1 MLAGL
6 AGILLIFGI
15 LLYFAARN
23 PRPAP
28 MQDPP
33 AHADF
38 EPEEI
43 RRYQDYLTLPEAQ
56 QKAAEYAKQPEK
68 SLVFLSTKLKPA
80 EQPPRYEIVLY
91 VPDGQQYEYALAAK
105 TGALISDRTVKA
117 EPIQHIETWIPAEK
131 MRQSA
136 LHCTGLTDVLFL
148 KEKLSTG
155 GDAGS
160 YKYELL
166 DGEGVVYAMEFDAV
180 TGMLMKYSAESPAPE
195 QLGNIIPSERA
206 KQLALV
212 RAGNPDPD
220 KVIFTKVKQ
229 DGNVYLIAF
238 TLDDG
243 TQYLME
249 LNAVTGSI
257 NTVDVSPVSA
267 DISGAIGMIE
277 AAKRAESL
285 AGLMK
290 TQPIEF
296 TKAKIE
302 RSNGAYVYELEF
314 ETEAFE
320 YEASVNTV
328 TGAMIK
334 YRAIAK

>member
-1 MLAGL
+1 M
-6 AGILLIFGI
+6 
-15 LLYFAARN
+15 
-23 PRPAP
+23 
-28 MQDPP
+28 
-33 AHADF
+33 
-38 EPEEI
+38 
-43 RRYQDYLTLPEAQ
+43 
-56 QKAAEYAKQPEK
+56 
-68 SLVFLSTKLKPA
+68 
-80 EQPPRYEIVLY
+80 
-91 VPDGQQYEYALAAK
+91 
-105 TGALISDRTVKA
+105 
-117 EPIQHIETWIPAEK
+117 
-131 MRQSA
+131 
-136 LHCTGLTDVLFL
+136 
-148 KEKLSTG
+148 
-155 GDAGS
+155 
-160 YKYELL
+160 
-166 DGEGVVYAMEFDAV
+166 
-180 TGMLMKYSAESPAPE
+180 
-195 QLGNIIPSERA
+195 
-206 KQLALV
+206 

-220 KVIFTKVKQ
+220 KVIITKVKQ

-290 TQPIEF
+290 TQPVEF